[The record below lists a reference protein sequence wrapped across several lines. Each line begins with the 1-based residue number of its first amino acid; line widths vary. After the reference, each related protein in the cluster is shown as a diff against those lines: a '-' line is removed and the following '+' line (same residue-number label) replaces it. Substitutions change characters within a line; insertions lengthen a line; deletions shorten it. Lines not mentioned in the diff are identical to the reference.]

1 MNTDYRNSHL
11 QPGKGQ
17 AYHDKFL
24 NNPYRK
30 MVWELEKRILDEIL
44 STFYKDIKIYHLDF
58 ACGTGRIL
66 HYLAGRVSCSVG
78 VDLSPSMIEVAS
90 RNNKT
95 SEIIQTDITRN
106 DVLGERKFNLI
117 TAFRFFPNAQPAL
130 RVEAMQAMKNT
141 FKKMDILFLIIIYIQ
156 AI

>member
-1 MNTDYRNSHL
+1 MVGSLRN
-11 QPGKGQ
+11 
-17 AYHDKFL
+17 
-24 NNPYRK
+24 
-30 MVWELEKRILDEIL
+30 VILDEIL

-117 TAFRFFPNAQPAL
+117 TAFRFFQMHNQHCAL
-130 RVEAMQAMKNT
+130 RLCK
-141 FKKMDILFLIIIYIQ
+141 L
-156 AI
+156 

>member
-117 TAFRFFPNAQPAL
+117 TAFRFFQMHNQHCAL
-130 RVEAMQAMKNT
+130 RLCK
-141 FKKMDILFLIIIYIQ
+141 L
-156 AI
+156 